1 MGRQNAELD
10 DDELDDDDDDATEV
24 AVDLDALD
32 AELEQVEDG
41 LRALYR
47 SVRRIRRNI

>member
-1 MGRQNAELD
+1 MGRQNKELD
-10 DDELDDDDDDATEV
+10 DDELDDDDATEV

-32 AELEQVEDG
+32 AELEGVEDS

-47 SVRRIRRNI
+47 TVRRIRRNI